1 MSVHGPMHNAH
12 GTRQYMSD
20 KDIKKSLTEQAT
32 ALDPKGAAEGLAE
45 SLLECSVAGASLLGK
60 ERTAFLKD
68 LVGNLEAISAGVLGR
83 VKGEPELAGE
93 HDLFKGQFKTLEKA
107 LNASLTT
114 KGADPVQPFL
124 RTLAKHQWDDRALE
138 PLVKKAKDLGLEL
151 ELELERGKEQE
162 QPPLGGDKG
171 VSPNEK
177 KNSQTD
183 VAESSVTKD
192 VGSKP
197 AAEALAAAAEQLQ
210 SDPRFD
216 PERRELLGLL
226 RSEFEELSKEKL

>member
-1 MSVHGPMHNAH
+1 MSVHGPTHNAQ
-12 GTRQYMSD
+12 GTRQYVSD

-45 SLLECSVAGASLLGK
+45 SLLECSMAGASLLGK

-93 HDLFKGQFKTLEKA
+93 HDLFKGQFKALEKA

-114 KGADPVQPFL
+114 KGANPVQPFL

-151 ELELERGKEQE
+151 EPEQKERAEDEVALSSRVKIG
-162 QPPLGGDKG
+162 QPD
-171 VSPNEK
+171 E
-177 KNSQTD
+177 
-183 VAESSVTKD
+183 AESSGKEDEATHRCVEDALRMAAQGATKD
-192 VGSKP
+192 ELAILDKVANAVDKTKNTKNT
-197 AAEALAAAAEQLQ
+197 EA
-210 SDPRFD
+210 
-216 PERRELLGLL
+216 
-226 RSEFEELSKEKL
+226 